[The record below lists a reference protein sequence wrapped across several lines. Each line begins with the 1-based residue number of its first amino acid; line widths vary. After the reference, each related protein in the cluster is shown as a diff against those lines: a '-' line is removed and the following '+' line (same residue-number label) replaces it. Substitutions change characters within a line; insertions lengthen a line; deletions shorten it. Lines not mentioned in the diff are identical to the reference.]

1 MIPFGDNY
9 KPTPIESDI
18 FLSDV
23 PMDLMQENIADQFD
37 DPLEYGT
44 DYISVFIDKY
54 DLSREEIGD
63 EGKDQ
68 LEEIRNQMFSFI
80 LKQFQDH
87 YNIGIPEFEDLPM
100 EDQNKIVMSLYR
112 FFVLNI
118 KKTLSR
124 LVINYISKHGDEL
137 IDIGNRKKS
146 VTYLSMR
153 KEIDDPVALSVLSD
167 ISAVIDVIADS
178 DMDVDEFLE
187 LAKYDNNSIEVEVIQ
202 DAYEEFKVTGN
213 FTSACF
219 DLLSFDLR
227 QEIESKVRN
236 KLMKKYAK
244 RAKDVDPQDEQ
255 LEEPELETPNTS
267 TEDNGEET

>member
-1 MIPFGDNY
+1 MIPFSENY

-23 PMDLMQENIADQFD
+23 PLDLMQENIADQFA
-37 DPLEYGT
+37 DPLEYNT

-54 DLSREEIGD
+54 EFSMDEIGD
-63 EGKDQ
+63 EGVDQ

-80 LKQFQDH
+80 LNKFQE
-87 YNIGIPEFEDLPM
+87 YYGIGIPEFEDLPM
-100 EDQNKIVMSLYR
+100 DEQNRIVMSLYR
-112 FFVLNI
+112 VFVLNI

-124 LVINYISKHGDEL
+124 LVINYISKHGEEL

-146 VTYLSMR
+146 VTYLSMK

-167 ISAVIDVIADS
+167 VSAVIDVIGSS

-187 LAKYDNNSIEVEVIQ
+187 LARYDNNSLEIDRIVQ
-202 DAYEEFKVTGN
+202 AYEDFKVTGN
-213 FTSACF
+213 FTSHCF

-236 KLMKKYAK
+236 KLLKKYARK
-244 RAKDVDPQDEQ
+244 EKSDEVKSTLVDD
-255 LEEPELETPNTS
+255 ETPA
-267 TEDNGEET
+267 EDTQE

>member
-1 MIPFGDNY
+1 MIPFSENY

-23 PMDLMQENIADQFD
+23 PLDLMQENITDQFN
-37 DPLEYGT
+37 DPLEYNT

-54 DLSREEIGD
+54 DYSLDEISEDGRE
-63 EGKDQ
+63 Q
-68 LEEIRNQMFSFI
+68 LDEIRDQMFSFI
-80 LKQFQDH
+80 LNKFKEH
-87 YNIGIPEFEDLPM
+87 YGIGIPEFEDLPM
-100 EDQNKIVMSLYR
+100 DDQNKVVLSLYR
-112 FFVLNI
+112 VFVLNI

-146 VTYLSMR
+146 VTYLSMK

-167 ISAVIDVIADS
+167 ISAVIDVIINS
-178 DMDVDEFLE
+178 GMDVDEFLE
-187 LAKYDNNSIEVEVIQ
+187 LARYDNNSMEIDRIKE
-202 DAYEEFKVTGN
+202 AYDDFVVTGN
-213 FTSACF
+213 FTTHCF

-236 KLMKKYAK
+236 KLLKKYMKKD
-244 RAKDVDPQDEQ
+244 RNTETIEPS
-255 LEEPELETPNTS
+255 EEEVPVES
-267 TEDNGEET
+267 DSEESADQE